1 VGIQIFQSAGPRLI
15 AANENTLLSDGT
27 NSTFRFLLLK
37 LYCRIS
43 MLKICFD
50 FRVMFKEPVEI
61 QPDVNYTASATLKV
75 RVKNFM
81 PDI

>member
-1 VGIQIFQSAGPRLI
+1 
-15 AANENTLLSDGT
+15 
-27 NSTFRFLLLK
+27 
-37 LYCRIS
+37 